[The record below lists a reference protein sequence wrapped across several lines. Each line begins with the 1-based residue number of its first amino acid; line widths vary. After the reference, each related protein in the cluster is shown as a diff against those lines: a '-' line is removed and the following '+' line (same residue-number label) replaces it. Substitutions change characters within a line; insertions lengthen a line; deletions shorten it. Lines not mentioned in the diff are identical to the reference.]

1 MTFSGKRVGN
11 RLPAT
16 ASGIMT
22 RSSRQSPSPPAL
34 RALDSVS
41 APARVNHAAAETNRP
56 IQVEKTGFGFN
67 RL

>member
-1 MTFSGKRVGN
+1 
-11 RLPAT
+11 
-16 ASGIMT
+16 MT

-41 APARVNHAAAETNRP
+41 APARVNHAAAEMNRP
-56 IQVEKTGFGFN
+56 IQVKKTGFGFN